1 MKRQKDA
8 KKTRALKN
16 TFYAVETLWGINRG
30 IVLNT
35 ALTSAIEYVGW
46 VFYSLFFIRYLISAI
61 ERQESFEKILL
72 FILLS
77 GLVFFLFYLYNA
89 YMEGDFHPRTSADLY
104 QKLYGTLYRKAGS
117 VDLRCYEDSSFYNQ
131 YTLAIDKADEKL
143 LSVVRNLFGVLFG
156 GAAAITVFITM
167 YSIDKIAVL
176 FVFFPIIGNFVF
188 GYIYNKLLYKRDQDI
203 VPYKRRI
210 EYVNRVMH
218 LSDFSKEMRLSNVYN
233 LMKHKYLKAMEGIF
247 ETIEKYVFKI
257 CLPLWFRNYFTF
269 TIIFEGVL
277 LYGAYCTII
286 TKTINL
292 SDLAVLSS
300 AMVSATWI
308 LIGFTENILESVKQA
323 LFVENLRIFME
334 YQPKLPED
342 SDGILPD
349 REIES
354 IEFRNVSFA
363 YKEGG
368 EYTVKNLSFR
378 LEGKSSL
385 ALVGHNGAGKTTIIK
400 LLFRLYDPT
409 EGEILLNGRNIKE
422 YNLRAYRGLFAAAFQ
437 DYKVFSLNIR
447 ENVMMR
453 KATGDDDGA
462 VYDALKKAGVYDK
475 VVSLPKKID
484 TILTKEF
491 DQDGALLSG
500 GEMQKII
507 VARAF
512 VKDVPIKVFDE
523 PSSALDPIAE
533 FELYE
538 SILKDS
544 MGKTVLFISHR
555 LSSVRNAGLILMLEN
570 GEIIERGTHQQ
581 LMEQNGKYADMY
593 GKQAKNYLAV
603 ENLKEVTI
611 A

>member
-1 MKRQKDA
+1 MKKQRDT

-16 TFYAVETLWGINRG
+16 IFYAVETLWGINRG

-46 VFYSLFFIRYLISAI
+46 VFYSLFFIRYLIGAI
-61 ERQESFEKILL
+61 ERQESFEKIIL

-89 YMEGDFHPRTSADLY
+89 YMEGDFRPKASADLY
-104 QKLYGTLYRKAGS
+104 QKLYGALYRKAGS
-117 VDLRCYEDSSFYNQ
+117 VDLRCYEDSNFYNQ

-143 LSVVRNLFGVLFG
+143 LSVVRNLFGILFG
-156 GAAAITVFITM
+156 GGAAITVFITM
-167 YSIDKIAVL
+167 FSIDKTAVL
-176 FVFFPIIGNFVF
+176 FVFFPVVGNFVF
-188 GYIYNKLLYKRDQDI
+188 GYIYNKLLYKRDQDM

-218 LSDFSKEMRLSNVYN
+218 LSDFSKEIRLSNVYN

-247 ETIEKYVFKI
+247 ETIEQYVFKI
-257 CLPLWFRNYFTF
+257 SLPLWFRNYFTF

-286 TKTINL
+286 TKTISL

-323 LFVENLRIFME
+323 LFVENLRVFKE

-349 REIES
+349 GEIES

-368 EYTVKNLSFR
+368 EYTVRNLSFR

-437 DYKVFSLNIR
+437 DYKVFSLSIR

-453 KATGDDDGA
+453 KASEEDDGV
-462 VYDALKKAGVYDK
+462 VYDALKKSGAYDK
-475 VVSLPKKID
+475 VMSLPKKID

-500 GEMQKII
+500 GKMQKII

-544 MGKTVLFISHR
+544 AGKTVLFISHR

-581 LMEQNGKYADMY
+581 LMEQKGKYADMY